1 MAGGPPANPAA
12 LAPLAFLGAAPD
24 VSVGPKQANQEQCTP
39 EDDDRNALVH
49 DPNGDLFTC
58 RRFPDGMKLGIVK
71 VKLDRE
77 VNAYVVAD
85 STTKEAI
92 VIDPGLPV
100 DKLVDQLKGFKVRYI
115 VATHCHPGHV
125 AGKDDLKELTG
136 GLTAL
141 HSADA
146 KQFLRSADRYLL
158 DGDELEFGEFK
169 LSVIHTPGH
178 TPGSVCYVVANHAFV
193 GDTILAGGIGKQTP
207 ETDLRRQMMSIGTK
221 LLRLPPATALYPGH
235 GPATSLERE
244 LAQNPIFRG
253 AGARA

>member
-1 MAGGPPANPAA
+1 
-12 LAPLAFLGAAPD
+12 
-24 VSVGPKQANQEQCTP
+24 
-39 EDDDRNALVH
+39 
-49 DPNGDLFTC
+49 
-58 RRFPDGMKLGIVK
+58 MKLGIVK

-77 VNAYVVAD
+77 VNGYVVAC
-85 STTKEAI
+85 SKTKEAI
-92 VIDPGLPV
+92 VIDPGLPAA
-100 DKLVDQLKGFKVRYI
+100 KIAEQLKGLSVKFI

-136 GLTAL
+136 AETGL

-146 KQFLRSADRYLL
+146 KQFLRSADRYLM

-169 LSVIHTPGH
+169 LSVLHTPGH
-178 TPGSVCYVVANHAFV
+178 TPGSLCFVVANHAFV

-221 LLRLPPATALYPGH
+221 LLRLPLSTALYPGH

-253 AGARA
+253 AGAASR

>member
-1 MAGGPPANPAA
+1 M
-12 LAPLAFLGAAPD
+12 
-24 VSVGPKQANQEQCTP
+24 S
-39 EDDDRNALVH
+39 
-49 DPNGDLFTC
+49 
-58 RRFPDGMKLGIVK
+58 KLGIVK
-71 VKLDRE
+71 VKLERE
-77 VNAYVVAD
+77 VNAYVVSCA
-85 STTKEAI
+85 TTKEAV
-92 VIDPGLPV
+92 VIDPGLPP
-100 DKLVDQLKGFKVRYI
+100 DKIVEQLKGVTVRWI

-125 AGKDDLKELTG
+125 AGKDDVKEVAG
-136 GLTAL
+136 GQTAL
-141 HSADA
+141 HALDA

-169 LSVIHTPGH
+169 ISVMHTPGH

-221 LLRLPPATALYPGH
+221 LLKLPLTTALYPGH

-253 AGARA
+253 AGAGAR

>member
-1 MAGGPPANPAA
+1 MA
-12 LAPLAFLGAAPD
+12 
-24 VSVGPKQANQEQCTP
+24 
-39 EDDDRNALVH
+39 
-49 DPNGDLFTC
+49 
-58 RRFPDGMKLGIVK
+58 KLSILK

-77 VNAYVVAD
+77 VNGYVVAD
-85 STTKEAI
+85 SSTKEAV

-100 DKLVDQLKGFKVRYI
+100 EKVSEQLKGLKVSYI
-115 VATHCHPGHV
+115 LATHCHPGHV
-125 AGKDDLKELTG
+125 AGKDALKEITG
-136 GLTAL
+136 GETGL

-169 LSVIHTPGH
+169 LTVVHTPGH
-178 TPGSVCYVVANHAFV
+178 TPGSVCFLVANHAFV
-193 GDTILAGGIGKQTP
+193 GDTLLAGGIGKQTP

-221 LLRLPPATALYPGH
+221 LIRLPLTTALYPGH

-253 AGARA
+253 APAPR

>member
-1 MAGGPPANPAA
+1 MA
-12 LAPLAFLGAAPD
+12 
-24 VSVGPKQANQEQCTP
+24 
-39 EDDDRNALVH
+39 
-49 DPNGDLFTC
+49 
-58 RRFPDGMKLGIVK
+58 KLGIVK
-71 VKLDRE
+71 VRLDRD
-77 VNAYVVAD
+77 VNGYVLACA
-85 STTKEAI
+85 STKEA
-92 VIDPGLPV
+92 VVVDPGLPA
-100 DKLVDQLKGFKVRYI
+100 DKLAEQVKDLSVKYI

-136 GLTAL
+136 GLTAI
-141 HSADA
+141 HSSDA

-169 LSVIHTPGH
+169 LSVVHTPGH
-178 TPGSVCYVVANHAFV
+178 TPGSVCFVVANHAFV

-221 LLRLPPATALYPGH
+221 LLRLPLSTALYPGH

-253 AGARA
+253 APARA

>member
-1 MAGGPPANPAA
+1 MA
-12 LAPLAFLGAAPD
+12 
-24 VSVGPKQANQEQCTP
+24 
-39 EDDDRNALVH
+39 
-49 DPNGDLFTC
+49 
-58 RRFPDGMKLGIVK
+58 KLSIVK
-71 VKLDRE
+71 VRLDRE
-77 VNAYVVAD
+77 VNGYVLSCA
-85 STTKEAI
+85 STNEAV

-100 DKLVDQLKGFKVRYI
+100 DRLAEQTKGLTLKYI
-115 VATHCHPGHV
+115 IATHGHPGHV

-136 GLTAL
+136 GETAI

-169 LSVIHTPGH
+169 MSVLHTPGH
-178 TPGSVCYVVANHAFV
+178 TPGSVCLVVANHAFV

-221 LLRLPPATALYPGH
+221 LLRLPLSTALYPGH
-235 GPATSLERE
+235 GPATSLQNE

-253 AGARA
+253 APARA